1 MNTLVLAI
9 PVIALLVVLYLAM
22 LLGWRARKRR
32 QAGFAAA
39 AVTPED
45 AGALLFEAPML
56 YVATTPAKK
65 PLERLVLPGLAFR
78 GRGTFI
84 VWEKG
89 VTLSINGELD
99 VYVPYG
105 NIRSIGT
112 STFTI
117 DRVVETGGLVRL
129 DWTTPLVGDEK
140 ARTAAAT
147 AGATR
152 TEKKVIL
159 AAAAAGDRPAIADI
173 ESYVRILDQVDSARV
188 LSTVQSHLPASGT
201 PTPGTDTPKQEGQV
215 A

>member
-1 MNTLVLAI
+1 MNNLG
-9 PVIALLVVLYLAM
+9 PALIVFAVLVVLYLAM
-22 LLGWRARKRR
+22 VLGWRARRRR

-39 AVTPED
+39 AVTPD
-45 AGALLFEAPML
+45 DSGALLLEAAML
-56 YVATTPAKK
+56 YVATTPANK

-89 VTLSINGELD
+89 VTLSINGEPD

-117 DRVVETGGLVRL
+117 DRVVESGGLVRL

-152 TEKKVIL
+152 SEKKVIL
-159 AAAAAGDRPAIADI
+159 AAAADGDRPANADI
-173 ESYVRILDQVDSARV
+173 ESYVRILDQSDSVRV
-188 LSTVQSHLPASGT
+188 LETVQSHLTTTGT
-201 PTPGTDTPKQEGQV
+201 TTTGTDTPKQEGQV

>member
-1 MNTLVLAI
+1 VNNLGPALIVFAVLA
-9 PVIALLVVLYLAM
+9 VLYLGM

-39 AVTPED
+39 AVTPAD
-45 AGALLFEAPML
+45 AGALLLEAPML
-56 YVATTPAKK
+56 YVATTPANK
-65 PLERLVLPGLAFR
+65 PLERLTLPGLAFR

-89 VTLSINGELD
+89 VTLSINGEPD
-99 VYVPYG
+99 VYVPFG

-112 STFTI
+112 STYTI
-117 DRVVETGGLVRL
+117 DRVVESGGLVRL

-140 ARTAAAT
+140 ARTVAAT

-152 TEKKVIL
+152 TEKRVIL
-159 AAAAAGDRPAIADI
+159 AAAAAGDRPSNANI
-173 ESYVRILDQVDSARV
+173 ESYVRILDTADSARV
-188 LSTVQSHLPASGT
+188 LSTVQSHLPTRDT
-201 PTPGTDTPKQEGQV
+201 PDSDTPKQEGQV